1 MRGVWWG
8 CKLSRWVIFT
18 AGMDSFSPRFIS
30 DKEFDDNFPKE
41 IERLSGKHWAPAT
54 IAKRAAKF
62 LVNRPGVRVLDI
74 GSGAGK
80 FCVIGAACN
89 DALFYGVEQR
99 ENLCRL
105 ADKIAQHYQLSNVK
119 FIHAN
124 VIDIDFSQYNAFFF
138 YNAFYENIEDNNAI
152 DSSVELDPALYQ
164 SYTLA
169 LTEKLLKMP
178 AGTRLVTY
186 WGEWVPEGYELVYTN
201 GNDSLRF
208 WEKG

>member
-1 MRGVWWG
+1 METNIRN
-8 CKLSRWVIFT
+8 KYKT
-18 AGMDSFSPRFIS
+18 AVMASGLL
-30 DKEFDDNFPKE
+30 DK
-41 IERLSGKHWAPAT
+41 H
-54 IAKRAAKF
+54 
-62 LVNRPGVRVLDI
+62 
-74 GSGAGK
+74 
-80 FCVIGAACN
+80 
-89 DALFYGVEQR
+89 
-99 ENLCRL
+99 
-105 ADKIAQHYQLSNVK
+105 
-119 FIHAN
+119 
-124 VIDIDFSQYNAFFF
+124 F